1 MELRRPSTGPLGLTR
16 RLGLTPFRPVL
27 RLGIRFFGFVGLN
40 AGGPWQIRRQLEAQV
55 HRTLDPTAAQKDLV
69 TFPEVIV

>member
-1 MELRRPSTGPLGLTR
+1 MELRRPSTGPLAGLM
-16 RLGLTPFRPVL
+16 PFRPVL
-27 RLGIRFFGFVGLN
+27 RFGIRFFGFVGLN

-69 TFPEVIV
+69 TSPEVIV